1 MTKGITVRQ
10 ACAMF
15 MLATMPPAIRLFPSV
30 GARYAGAAGWL
41 APVIGVIVPLVLA
54 VILHA
59 LFKSGKFTDLHE
71 AFNAAVGGFLA
82 KILLTLYLV
91 WTFALF
97 LLYVRYYA
105 ERMASSL
112 FASVNLDFFII
123 AMLLLVF
130 LAARAKLA
138 ALARFSEVAILIFA
152 VALAVFA
159 LSLLPTL
166 RLGNVMP
173 VTHYDIAPVI
183 RSSYPIVSVWGF
195 ITLFFF
201 LKIDNAKDIK
211 KQGVKTSLILAGAT
225 VVMLFLVVGSLG
237 PDVAARMPRP
247 FFQVSRLI
255 DIMQSFDRFEAVLSS
270 ILVIADFIL
279 ITAFVFIM
287 MNIVKK
293 LCGLSEARF
302 LAGPIVMLGY
312 AGSLVIAAS
321 TFELERVSNSPTP
334 HAVNL
339 VLCLVVPAVA
349 LAVGKARGR
358 V

>member
-1 MTKGITVRQ
+1 
-10 ACAMF
+10 MF
-15 MLATMPPAIRLFPSV
+15 MLATIPPAIRLFPSV
-30 GARYAGAAGWL
+30 GARYGGAAGWL
-41 APVIGVIVPLVLA
+41 APVVGVIAPLVIV

-59 LFKSGKFTDLHE
+59 LFKRGNFADLHD
-71 AFNAAVGGFLA
+71 AFRASVGGFLA
-82 KILLTLYLV
+82 KVLLTAYLV

-105 ERMASSL
+105 ERMTASL
-112 FASVNLDFFII
+112 FTSVNLDFFII

-130 LAARAKLA
+130 FAARAKVA
-138 ALARFSEVAILIFA
+138 ALARFSEISILIFA
-152 VALAVFA
+152 VVLAVFA
-159 LSLLPTL
+159 ISLLPTL

-201 LKIDNAKDIK
+201 LKIDNTKDIK
-211 KQGVKTSLILAGAT
+211 KHGVKTALILAGAT
-225 VVMLFLVVGSLG
+225 MVMLFLVVGSLG
-237 PDVAARMPRP
+237 PNVAARMPRP

-287 MNIVKK
+287 MNIIKK
-293 LCGLSEARF
+293 LFGLREAKF

-312 AGSLVIAAS
+312 AGSLGLAAS
-321 TFELERVSNSPTP
+321 TFELERVSNSPAM

-339 VLCLVVPAVA
+339 ALCLAVPAVV
-349 LAVGKARGR
+349 LAVGKVRRR